1 MPKKGKKTRKRLQ
14 GVIVRGELRREPDWD
29 KFAYAMLR
37 YARLVIE
44 EEKRKQTKTK
54 RRKGGSP

>member
-1 MPKKGKKTRKRLQ
+1 MPKKKGTRKRLQ
-14 GVIVRGELRREPDWD
+14 GVIVRGELRSEPDWD

-44 EEKRKQTKTK
+44 EEKREQDKTE
-54 RRKGGSP
+54 RRKGSSP